1 MQKEEISILIV
12 DDDAAMGKVMSEA
25 VTRAGYKAM
34 HITKPDE
41 ALAYVKLQQVHAAVI
56 DCMLPKMN
64 GRDLAKKMRDEL
76 GPELAIFFVS
86 GIYKDKSFVKEAI
99 QSVQAKAFL
108 TKPFDI
114 EAFLKTIDE
123 ALSSLIDTPMSPL
136 NVLLTKPEST
146 HKERIKAINQTE
158 QVHGFDLPL
167 IYSLLMHPKIQ
178 GHLNMV
184 SADGEVCGV
193 GFENTNIVQVNQED
207 SRSYFGVLMVE
218 SGFIS
223 QAELDSV
230 LNNKEKT
237 KLKIGE
243 RLVAAN
249 VVSPHAISIVMA
261 EQQGIRLSR
270 TIGNTSVKVNFI
282 ETEEIRENAVT
293 DRTAFTELMNEWMMS
308 KIQLDWLKSF
318 YLPWIQFNLKK
329 GPDYAPTHRVF
340 TTPSVQK
347 VQGIIE
353 DLLRAETL
361 EQATLKYA
369 DSEDLFYR
377 ALHALLVS
385 RVIRFGE
392 AATSRDYG
400 AQHARLEKLVKKL
413 ETQTHFERLGVSNKA
428 KDSEIKRAFHEF
440 AKILHPD
447 KLPPGAPADV
457 RQLTQRAFEMI
468 NTAHATLSD
477 SKAKE
482 NYLIEVERGRADQI
496 LAAEQLL
503 EQVPPLLSKG
513 DISKARELLEG
524 AIKLAPPTSDT
535 RILYMWARLKTP
547 GIDRDNKTLEQ
558 LREELAMIPPED
570 RHNMSYLFVKALLL
584 RVSGDFDGA
593 KRSLEHCVSMY
604 PESIDARRELAT
616 LNNSKKDVNLLN
628 GDLKD
633 VVGMLF
639 KKKK

>member
-1 MQKEEISILIV
+1 MQKEEVSILIV

-34 HITKPDE
+34 HLTKPDD

-64 GRDLAKKMRDEL
+64 GRDLAKKIRDEL
-76 GPELAIFFVS
+76 GPEVAIIFVS

-99 QSVQAKAFL
+99 QTVQAKAFL

-114 EAFLKTIDE
+114 EAFLKTIDDS
-123 ALSSLIDTPMSPL
+123 LGSLIDTPMSPL

-158 QVHGFDLPL
+158 QVHGFDLPM
-167 IYSLLMHPKIQ
+167 IYSFLMHPKIQ

-193 GFENTNIVQVNQED
+193 GFDSTNIVQVNQED
-207 SRSYFGVLMVE
+207 ARSYFGVLMVE

-223 QAELDSV
+223 QQELDSV

-270 TIGNTSVKVNFI
+270 TVGNTSVKVNFI
-282 ETEEIRENAVT
+282 ETDEIRENAT
-293 DRTAFTELMNEWMMS
+293 IDRTAFTELMNEWMMS
-308 KIQLDWLKSF
+308 KLHLDWLKSF

-329 GPDYAPTHRVF
+329 GPDYSPTHRVF

-347 VQGIIE
+347 VHGVIE

-361 EQATLKYA
+361 EQVTVKYA
-369 DSEDLFYR
+369 DKEDIFYR
-377 ALHALLVS
+377 ALHALVVS
-385 RVIRFGE
+385 RVVRFGE

-400 AQHARLEKLVKKL
+400 AQQARLVKLVQKL
-413 ETQTHFERLGVSNKA
+413 ETQTHFERLGLSNKA
-428 KDSEIKRAFHEF
+428 KDSEIKRSFHEF

-457 RQLTQRAFEMI
+457 RLLTQRAFEMI

-477 SKAKE
+477 PRAKE

-496 LAAEQLL
+496 LAAEQFL

-513 DISKARELLEG
+513 DISKARELIEA

-535 RILYMWARLKTP
+535 RLLHMWARLKTP
-547 GIDRDNKTLEQ
+547 GIDKDQKSLEE
-558 LREELAMIPPED
+558 LREEIAKIPPED